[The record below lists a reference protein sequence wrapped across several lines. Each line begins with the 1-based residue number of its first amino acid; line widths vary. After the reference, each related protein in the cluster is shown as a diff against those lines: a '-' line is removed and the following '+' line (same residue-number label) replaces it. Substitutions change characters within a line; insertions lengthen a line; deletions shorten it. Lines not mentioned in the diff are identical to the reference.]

1 MTWNPFCPNLR
12 HTHIEEVKEG
22 LWLLVATWRM
32 SMRELGKGVG
42 GLGGS
47 NPKQW
52 NETKGRS

>member
-1 MTWNPFCPNLR
+1 MTWNPLCPNLR
-12 HTHIEEVKEG
+12 HTHIAEEVKEG
-22 LWLLVATWRM
+22 LWLLVETWRM

-52 NETKGRS
+52 NETK